1 MEKNNFQV
9 NVQENQDKVL
19 IAIAGFLDAHTAPFL
34 ENAIKEQIEKKVYN
48 ISIDFENLDYISSA
62 GFGVFMEFIE
72 EIRENGGDLVL
83 VNMKEKIHKLFELL
97 GFDLLF
103 KIYSAEDQ

>member
-1 MEKNNFQV
+1 MEKNNFEV
-9 NVQENQDKVL
+9 SILESDNQSK
-19 IAIAGFLDAHTAPFL
+19 IAIRGFLDAHTANIL
-34 ENAIKEQIEKKVYN
+34 ENAIKEQIDKKIFN
-48 ISIDFENLDYISSA
+48 IIIDFENLDYISSA

-72 EIRENGGDLVL
+72 EIRANGGDLVL

-103 KIYSAEDQ
+103 KINSGN

>member
-1 MEKNNFQV
+1 MEKNNF
-9 NVQENQDKVL
+9 EVL
-19 IAIAGFLDAHTAPFL
+19 IKESDNQVRIGISGFLDAHTAHIL
-34 ENAIKEQIEKKVYN
+34 ENAIKVQIENRIYN
-48 ISIDFENLDYISSA
+48 IAIDFENLDYISSA

-103 KIYSAEDQ
+103 KINSVEE

>member
-1 MEKNNFQV
+1 MDKSKFEVIVKETDNNSV
-9 NVQENQDKVL
+9 
-19 IAIAGFLDAHTAPFL
+19 ISISGFLDAHTAPVL
-34 ENAIKEQIEKKVYN
+34 ENAIKEQIDKGHYN

-72 EIRENGGDLVL
+72 EIRQKGGDLVMI
-83 VNMKEKIHKLFELL
+83 NMKEKIRRLFELL

-103 KIYSAEDQ
+103 KIYS